1 MKRIT
6 QVLRLTAALAA
17 GVLLAGCASEPLD
30 GNTQTAAPIET
41 RNPMAAG
48 SVGAATAATAA
59 TTSAAPQS
67 AVATV
72 DLSKQN
78 GGAGGSAGIVGGDPR
93 VIYFDFD
100 SYAIKDDY
108 KDVIDRN
115 ARSLVSQ
122 SGRRMTV
129 EGYTD
134 DRGGREYNLALGQ
147 KRAEA
152 VVKAMELLGVPDRQL
167 EAVSFGEERPVAQG
181 ADEAAYAKNRR
192 AELKDR

>member
-1 MKRIT
+1 MKRIKH
-6 QVLRLTAALAA
+6 VIRSYAPWVAAAL
-17 GVLLAGCASEPLD
+17 LLAGCASEPLD
-30 GNTQTAAPIET
+30 GNALTAAPIET
-41 RNPMAAG
+41 RTPLAAG
-48 SVGAATAATAA
+48 SVGSGGA

-67 AVATV
+67 SVTTV

-78 GGAGGSAGIVGGDPR
+78 AASGSAAMIGADQR

-100 SYAIKDDY
+100 SYAIKDEY

-115 ARSLVSQ
+115 ARSLASQ
-122 SGRRMTV
+122 SGKRMTV

-147 KRAEA
+147 KRAES
-152 VVKAMELLGVPDRQL
+152 VVKAMELLGVAERQL
-167 EAVSFGEERPVAQG
+167 EAVSFGEERPVASG